1 MIFFH
6 CDRIVID
13 CKNIFSSRLFSED
26 IKTVLHSIKRTS
38 LPLKVEKERR
48 PTFLKK
54 FYFEKRLN
62 ATVTAPITTRITP
75 VMRLSVFA
83 LALFAIFAAI

>member
-26 IKTVLHSIKRTS
+26 IKTVLRSIKRTS
-38 LPLKVEKERR
+38 FPLKVEKERR
-48 PTFLKK
+48 PTFLKNFILK
-54 FYFEKRLN
+54 KG
-62 ATVTAPITTRITP
+62 
-75 VMRLSVFA
+75 
-83 LALFAIFAAI
+83 